1 MTNKQVLFQRIV
13 SADGRSVAEARSE
26 AIAFGNNGAKITQ
39 FIQIKTTLTQAS
51 SSSSSSSSS
60 KSQ

>member
-1 MTNKQVLFQRIV
+1 MTQKQVLFQRIV
-13 SADGRSVAEARSE
+13 SADGKNVAE
-26 AIAFGNNGAKITQ
+26 AIAFGNGNTI
-39 FIQIKTTLTQAS
+39 IQSVTVKTISGHSS